1 MKYAI
6 TGPQGRIRRIV
17 DVEPTEAPHYSE
29 ISDADAATVDASDE
43 IYFIVNSTLLTLDEF
58 REQKQTERF
67 NQQLTDFGADIDG
80 AKKHSRDHYADKRYN
95 VEVGGINVGG
105 LPVRTDRL
113 TVSRIYQANALA
125 IQDPAFTTEWKI
137 GNGSFI
143 TVDATLIGSLTAA
156 ITSHIQTSFTREKT
170 INEEITA
177 ATTIAELQAITW

>member
-6 TGPQGRIRRIV
+6 TGPQGRIRRIE

-43 IYFIVNSTLLTLDEF
+43 TYFIVNGTLLTQDEF

-67 NQQLTDFGADIDG
+67 NQQLTDFGADVDG
-80 AKKHSRDHYADKRYN
+80 AKQYLRDHFASKRYD
-95 VEVGGINVGG
+95 VEVSGIDVGG

-113 TVSRIYQANALA
+113 TVARIYQANSLA
-125 IQDPAFTTEWKI
+125 VADPAFTTDWKI
-137 GNGSFI
+137 GDGSFI
-143 TVDATLIGSLTAA
+143 TVDATLIASIADA

>member
-6 TGPQGRIRRIV
+6 TGPQGRIHRIV

-137 GNGSFI
+137 GDGSFI
-143 TVDATLIGSLTAA
+143 TVDATLIASLTTA